1 LEDRLVSLSSDSGPD
16 PFYADPALFFKAAV
30 LVGIIK
36 FRVGASALFCFL
48 FLSVSPSLVSAGPA
62 DEPTA
67 LSELSIGS
75 YVRNY
80 RLVDHN
86 GDYVPFFKF
95 KGGPVLVSFMY
106 IDCKGPCH
114 LINQSLKNLLKS
126 LSPGVASKT
135 TILSM
140 SLDSQ
145 NDPPARLRE
154 YGFEFSGG
162 AKNWVFATASVDT
175 LNSMVKDLG
184 FTYKKI
190 TTGIDHLNRLTLV
203 GPEGKVLTHFYGVD
217 YKPATVE
224 KALSDA
230 IAGRGVTAVVTDA
243 FNTLMLFCSTY
254 DPATDTYKVNKFLL
268 ISIGVQYLLVMGTLI
283 YVFRGKLFRLTS
295 FFLHHNR

>member
-1 LEDRLVSLSSDSGPD
+1 V
-16 PFYADPALFFKAAV
+16 
-30 LVGIIK
+30 
-36 FRVGASALFCFL
+36 SALLCL
-48 FLSVSPSLVSAGPA
+48 LLVSAFPSFVSAGVA

-106 IDCKGPCH
+106 VDCQGPCH

-126 LSPGVASKT
+126 LSPGVAAKT

-162 AKNWVFATASVDT
+162 AKTWVFATANVDT
-175 LNSMVKDLG
+175 LNSMVTDLG
-184 FTYKKI
+184 FTYKK
-190 TTGIDHLNRLTLV
+190 TKTGIDHLNRLTLV
-203 GPEGKVLTHFYGVD
+203 GPEGKVLAHYYGVD
-217 YKPATVE
+217 YNPKTIE
-224 KALSDA
+224 KALADA

-254 DPATDTYKVNKFLL
+254 DPATDTYRVNVFFI
-268 ISIGVQYLLVMGTLI
+268 ISVVVQYLLVMGTLI
-283 YVFRGKLFRLTS
+283 YVFRAKLFRLTS
-295 FFLHHNR
+295 YLLHQNR

>member
-1 LEDRLVSLSSDSGPD
+1 
-16 PFYADPALFFKAAV
+16 V
-30 LVGIIK
+30 LGIIK
-36 FRVGASALFCFL
+36 YRVGASAFL
-48 FLSVSPSLVSAGPA
+48 FLLFLSLPPSFVSASPA

-80 RLVDHN
+80 RLIGHN

-126 LSPGVASKT
+126 LSPDIASKT

-162 AKNWVFATASVDT
+162 AKNWVFATANVET
-175 LNSMVKDLG
+175 LGSMVTDLG
-184 FTYKKI
+184 FTYKK
-190 TTGIDHLNRLTLV
+190 TKTGIDHLNRLTLV
-203 GPEGKVLTHFYGVD
+203 GPEGKVLAHYYGVD
-217 YKPATVE
+217 YNPKTIE

-254 DPATDTYKVNKFLL
+254 DPATDTYKVNMFFV
-268 ISIGVQYLLVMGTLI
+268 ISIVIQYLLVMGTLI

-295 FFLHHNR
+295 YLLHHNR

>member
-1 LEDRLVSLSSDSGPD
+1 VLE
-16 PFYADPALFFKAAV
+16 
-30 LVGIIK
+30 IK
-36 FRVGASALFCFL
+36 RCRVGAPAFFCLL
-48 FLSVSPSLVSAGPA
+48 FLSLSPSFIFAGSA

-67 LSELSIGS
+67 LSQLSIGS

-80 RLVDHN
+80 RLIDHN
-86 GDYVPFFKF
+86 GDYIPFYKF

-126 LSPGVASKT
+126 LRPDVASKT

-162 AKNWVFATASVDT
+162 VKNWVFATANVDT
-175 LNSMVKDLG
+175 LTSMVTDLG
-184 FTYKKI
+184 FTYKK
-190 TTGIDHLNRLTLV
+190 TKTGIDHLNRLTLV

-217 YKPATVE
+217 YNPKTVE
-224 KALSDA
+224 KALADA
-230 IAGRGVTAVVTDA
+230 IAGRGVTAAVTDA

-254 DPATDTYKVNKFLL
+254 DPVTDTYKVNKFLL

-283 YVFRGKLFRLTS
+283 YFFRAKLFRLTS
-295 FFLHHNR
+295 YLLPHNR